1 MTVLKKDNI
10 IIGIRNG
17 NRSSFQS
24 LYDMLFSPLYSFAN
38 KYLND
43 TLLLEDI
50 VQEAFVSFWGKKEDF
65 DNIASVKSFLYTSV
79 RNSCLNYL
87 KHQKVEQKHEES
99 IIFKLESDQEFQN
112 SVIEE
117 ETFNLLYSEIK
128 NLPESSQQIMLLA
141 LNGLKN
147 PEIAEELGISVN
159 TVKTLKKN
167 SYSKLRLKLSPS
179 MQASLYS
186 FIF

>member
-1 MTVLKKDNI
+1 MTMLMADNI
-10 IIGIRNG
+10 ILEIKNG
-17 NRSSFQS
+17 NKKSFRS
-24 LYDMLFSPLYSFAN
+24 LYEMLISPLYSFAN
-38 KYLND
+38 KFLND

-50 VQEAFVSFWGKKEDF
+50 VQESFVSYWGKKNDF
-65 DNIASVKSFLYTSV
+65 ENIAAVKSFLYSSV
-79 RNSCLNYL
+79 RNACLNYL

-99 IIFKLESDQEFQN
+99 IAYQLESEHYFQN

-117 ETFNLLYSEIK
+117 ETFNLLYLEIK
-128 NLPESSQQIMLLA
+128 NLPESTQQIMLLA

-167 SYSKLRLKLSPS
+167 AYSKLRLKLSPA
-179 MQASLYS
+179 MQNSLYS
-186 FIF
+186 FLF